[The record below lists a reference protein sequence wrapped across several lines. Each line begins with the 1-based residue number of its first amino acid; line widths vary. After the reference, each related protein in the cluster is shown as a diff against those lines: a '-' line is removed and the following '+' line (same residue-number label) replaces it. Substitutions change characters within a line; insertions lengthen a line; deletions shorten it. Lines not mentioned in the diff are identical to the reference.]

1 MDNSVPG
8 GVYLFQINERVSCG
22 ACCGLYNVA
31 DVSSEGLTEILIR
44 RTEAFERIARDV
56 NSILD
61 FKKAIDDG
69 KPLAIPFPDFHHC
82 PYLGLVGE
90 RHSRVGC
97 LLHPQA
103 NGNNRVDFRGLSYY
117 GGMACSIYFCPSYSQ
132 LSATVKWIVGA
143 AAGNWY
149 RYGLIITETLMLSAF
164 FLELERRLD
173 QTIRPESVVNNKR
186 CFGTIQRFFTLK
198 FDWPFRPHPD
208 PGPANY
214 FFKDQLYGRPA
225 IDYNSIGVVGS
236 KYDTILRELVSSF
249 DTYSELQ
256 QAERILEDLIEG
268 LVSQISAGS

>member
-1 MDNSVPG
+1 MGNSVPG
-8 GVYLFQINERVSCG
+8 GVYLCQINERISCG
-22 ACCGLYNVA
+22 AYCGLYNVA
-31 DVSSEGLTEILIR
+31 DASSEGLTEILIL
-44 RTEAFERIARDV
+44 RTEAFARISRDV

-61 FKKAIDDG
+61 FKKATDVG
-69 KPLAIPFPDFHHC
+69 EPLAIPFPDFHHC
-82 PYLGLVGE
+82 PYIGLVGE

-103 NGNNRVDFRGLSYY
+103 NGNNGVDYRGLSYY

-149 RYGLIITETLMLSAF
+149 RYGLIITETLMLSTF
-164 FLELERRLD
+164 FLELERRLG
-173 QTIRPESVVNNKR
+173 QTIHPESVVNNQR
-186 CFGTIQRFFTLK
+186 CFETIQRFLTLK

-214 FFKDQLYGRPA
+214 FFKDQLYGKPA
-225 IDYNSIGVVGS
+225 IDYDSIGAVWS

-249 DTYSELQ
+249 DSCSELQ
-256 QAERILEDLIEG
+256 QAERILEDLVEG
-268 LVSQISAGS
+268 MVSQIVAGS